1 MGTGALQ
8 ELTELGVSI
17 WLDDLSRMRLDS
29 GSLEQLIRTHHV
41 RGVTS
46 NPAIFEQAISKGAD
60 AYATV
65 TVERA

>member
-1 MGTGALQ
+1 
-8 ELTELGVSI
+8 
-17 WLDDLSRMRLDS
+17 MRLDS